1 MLSNTSPH
9 FSALLGA
16 PFSPRA
22 GDEPELVDESS
33 DPAGD
38 GVDRLEESLPTDEL
52 EALVTQAGMWW
63 GILLGVVASFLV
75 ALVITLV
82 TSTVMKQIFR
92 KSPEVRRAINR
103 ARMPL
108 LVTITLIGARLSVG
122 FVAREEFWF
131 APAAFALVVAIVVGL
146 AWWALRLVRVVEAF
160 ILAKY
165 AGDGDLED
173 RRGRRLQT
181 QVSLIRRI
189 LAAVIITVAV
199 AAVLLSFEEV
209 RALGVGMLASAGVV
223 SVVAG
228 LAMQSTLTNVFAGLQ
243 LAFTDSIRAGDVVV
257 VEGNFGS
264 VEDITLSAVVLKS
277 WDGRRF
283 VYPSSYFVG
292 TPFENWTRVGTE
304 MMGTVDLEVDW
315 RVPMDALRARLK
327 RLLETTDLWDG
338 QEYSMQVTDAQGG
351 MVQCRAVVSA
361 RNSGELWDLRCLV
374 REDFV
379 NFLRLE
385 HPYAVVAQRMLIS
398 HQEALGER
406 PELAGAED
414 TETLEAEH
422 AAAAGPDQRPVTGE
436 QEFLERYGSVAESSQ
451 STDSTPLATAGEGAS
466 IFTGSISAVER
477 NREFS
482 GPGED
487 AYRERRERQEEN
499 DGAETNDPSEATE
512 AEEDTPP
519 RGT

>member
-1 MLSNTSPH
+1 MLLNTSLYLSAPLGML
-9 FSALLGA
+9 FSLHAEED
-16 PFSPRA
+16 SEVTEE
-22 GDEPELVDESS
+22 GD

-38 GVDRLEESLPTDEL
+38 GVDRLEETLPTDEL
-52 EALVTQAGMWW
+52 ESLVTQAGLWW
-63 GILLGVVASFLV
+63 GILLGIAASFLL
-75 ALVITLV
+75 AAVITVV

-92 KSPEVRRAINR
+92 KSSEVRRAINR
-103 ARMPL
+103 TRMPL
-108 LVTITLIGARLSVG
+108 LVTITLIGARLSIG
-122 FVAREEFWF
+122 FVAREEIWF
-131 APAAFALVVAIVVGL
+131 APAAFLLVVGIVVGL

-189 LAAVIITVAV
+189 LAATIITLAV

-228 LAMQSTLTNVFAGLQ
+228 LAMQSTLTNVFAGIQ
-243 LAFTDSIRAGDVVV
+243 LAFTDSIRVGDVVV
-257 VEGNFGS
+257 VEENFGT

-304 MMGTVDLEVDW
+304 MLGTVELEVDW
-315 RVPMDALRARLK
+315 RVPMEALRARLR

-338 QEYSMQVTDAQGG
+338 QECSMQVTEAQGG

-361 RNSGELWDLRCLV
+361 RNSGELWDLRCLI

-379 NFLRLE
+379 NFLRTE
-385 HPYAVVAQRMLIS
+385 HPYAVVTQRMLVS
-398 HQEALGER
+398 HEEALGSR
-406 PELAGAED
+406 PESMGTAQFGAVNAEQAP
-414 TETLEAEH
+414 EAET
-422 AAAAGPDQRPVTGE
+422 DRPSTPEE
-436 QEFLERYGSVAESSQ
+436 QEFLERYGSVADSSEG
-451 STDSTPLATAGEGAS
+451 TDSTPLATAGEGAS

-487 AYRERRERQEEN
+487 AYRERRERQEESE
-499 DGAETNDPSEATE
+499 GAEEINEPDEAG
-512 AEEDTPP
+512 EDGQQ
-519 RGT
+519 R